1 VDHFL
6 ERRALATQG
15 LRALRIVPDVGAFQ
29 LPVYF
34 FETFDL
40 VVEVKDTPGANPAGP

>member
-1 VDHFL
+1 VDDLL
-6 ERRALATQG
+6 ERRAFTAQG
-15 LRALRIVPDVGAFQ
+15 LRAFGVVPDVGAFQ

-40 VVEVKDTPGANPAGP
+40 VVEVKYTPGANPAGP